1 MNPFKLFLLALPVS
15 AAFGPF
21 DSPKPAPRLINR
33 VAVVGAGIAG
43 LSLAHAL
50 ENSPD
55 LSSLAA
61 SSIQVSI
68 FESRPSLN
76 FETGAGIQLNGGIFF
91 LSKSS
96 QTKRRRRRD
105 QCLIAWLPLRHAL
118 ARGAIN

>member
-76 FETGAGIQLNGGIFF
+76 FETGAGIQLNGGMSYLLPPSILFRINPNI
-91 LSKSS
+91 LTKSHF
-96 QTKRRRRRD
+96 RIR
-105 QCLIAWLPLRHAL
+105 LF
-118 ARGAIN
+118 